1 VDPTRRFRQVAG
13 LLESAATDSLPVVIG
28 GDFNTASVRDPLIT
42 NLRKQFP
49 ESVLPS
55 SCRTKY
61 RFCPDYI
68 FQRLAPS
75 WAATPYRILDDK
87 YGSDHRPLV
96 MLVRREAVAHS
107 SDVAQHR

>member
-1 VDPTRRFRQVAG
+1 LRVASVHLDVWPA
-13 LLESAATDSLPVVIG
+13 LLTFLGGSDAASARSPACSIAATDSLPVVIG
-28 GDFNTASVRDPLIT
+28 GDLMRRSGTRSIT

-75 WAATPYRILDDK
+75 WAATPYRILDD
-87 YGSDHRPLV
+87 STDPTISRW
-96 MLVRREAVAHS
+96 
-107 SDVAQHR
+107 